1 MLEGA
6 ARTGSI
12 TLVHATPVVHLLAS
26 VFGVDVSFAEDR
38 ALDGSPADVA
48 RLQEL
53 AAARAQLQDVERT
66 EAVSHSSNGR
76 DYSESSRR
84 SMRRSTTCIVTE
96 HSRIGFLMRT
106 EPERA
111 LRSNGVA

>member
-1 MLEGA
+1 MRVLEGA

-66 EAVSHSSNGR
+66 EAGLSQ
-76 DYSESSRR
+76 
-84 SMRRSTTCIVTE
+84 
-96 HSRIGFLMRT
+96 F
-106 EPERA
+106 ERA
-111 LRSNGVA
+111 RLQRIESQIDATIDDVHRHGTLPDRLPDAY